1 MSKVKYYSVKSSNGQ
16 NDDIS
21 FCKEDGLINIH
32 MGYSELQFTVKE
44 CKEIIEKMK
53 QCVKD

>member
-1 MSKVKYYSVKSSNGQ
+1 MEGKNMAKEKYYRVKSSNGQ

-21 FCKEDGLINIH
+21 FYKEDGLINIH

-44 CKEIIEKMK
+44 CK
-53 QCVKD
+53 